1 MYQEKWPYMVCL
13 KSCTTVQRIDKFI
26 LVDVYL
32 TGCPPKYEAVI
43 VYRWYNQVFGEKKS
57 QKKIYEELIIL
68 SVYRKCYIVYN

>member
-43 VYRWYNQVFGEKKS
+43 VYRWYDKAFGEKKS
-57 QKKIYEELIIL
+57 QKNLWRANYPISL
-68 SVYRKCYIVYN
+68 